1 MNTDKQD
8 ITGREDIELLVNTF
22 YGRVRSD
29 ETIGYIFQNIIGDDW
44 SHHLPIMYG
53 FWETVL
59 FGKAGYAGNPVRKH
73 IEVDKAI
80 PLTEEH
86 YNRWQL
92 LWNTTVDSLFTGDVA
107 TEAKKKAATMI
118 QLISMKVSM
127 ARDNKSIL

>member
-1 MNTDKQD
+1 MATEKPD
-8 ITGREDIELLVNTF
+8 ITGRADIELLVNTF
-22 YGRVRSD
+22 YDKVKAD
-29 ETIGYIFQNIIGDDW
+29 ETIGFIFNNFIGDDW

-53 FWETVL
+53 FWEMVL

-73 IEVDKAI
+73 IEVDRAI

-107 TEAKKKAATMI
+107 NEAKKKAATMI
-118 QLISMKVSM
+118 QLISMKVGM